1 MARTRILQYP
11 AFVRFW
17 IADAVS
23 NLGTFTSTLALQL
36 LLIQT
41 LHADQTELGIVR
53 AAQWLPYLLFGLL
66 SGVVVDRMRRKP
78 ILIAADT
85 LSAALLGAVGAL
97 ALTGRLTVPL
107 VAILVF
113 GVGASSMFFAAA
125 HQSFLPRLVPTTLL
139 PVANSRLGQTYSAAQ
154 SAGPLAA
161 GALVRFLSAPVA
173 VLVDAASYAVSAMV
187 LATVR
192 ADEPVPARQP
202 DRHVWRELRAGASWV
217 YRHRTLAPY
226 ALSLH
231 LWFFFNSVVS
241 TVLIF
246 FATIELRLDALTIG
260 GVLACAGVAG
270 VIGAGLAPRLS
281 QRFGLGLVCVGT
293 QWLTPAAYLLVV
305 VARPGLQAVV
315 LLVASQLL
323 LGLGMGING
332 PLEMSYRNA
341 VTPDRLRARMNAT
354 IRSFNWGSM
363 AVSAPLGGWMAVE
376 WGNRAAIAVGIAGLL
391 VAAVVVNV
399 SPFRSA
405 VMPDG
410 PPEDPGASRD
420 RNPASTTG
428 LDR

>member
-1 MARTRILQYP
+1 MAGTRILQYP

-66 SGVVVDRMRRKP
+66 SGVVVERMRRKP

-107 VAILVF
+107 VAMLVF

-125 HQSFLPRLVPTTLL
+125 HQSYLPRLVPTTLL
-139 PVANSRLGQTYSAAQ
+139 PVANSRLEQTYSAAQ

-192 ADEPVPARQP
+192 ADEPAPQGHP
-202 DRHVWRELRAGASWV
+202 DRQLWRELRAGARWV

-226 ALSLH
+226 AVSLH

-241 TVLIF
+241 TVLVF
-246 FATIELRLDALTIG
+246 FATTELRLDALTIG
-260 GVLACAGVAG
+260 GVLACAGIAG

-281 QRFGLGLVCVGT
+281 RRFGLGRVCVGT
-293 QWLTPAAYLLVV
+293 EWLTPAAYLLVIA
-305 VARPGLQAVV
+305 ARPGVPAVV
-315 LLVASQLL
+315 LLIAAQLL
-323 LGLGMGING
+323 VGLGMGIKG
-332 PLEMSYRNA
+332 PLDMSYRNA
-341 VTPDRLRARMNAT
+341 VTPDPLRARMNAT

-363 AVSAPLGGWMAVE
+363 AVSAPLAGWIAVG

-391 VAAVVVNV
+391 VAATVVNF

-410 PPEDPGASRD
+410 PPQDPGGVA
-420 RNPASTTG
+420 
-428 LDR
+428 